1 MWKLFS
7 LGCDD
12 LSAPLCPCFISLSR
26 PLSYFSLSLPSR
38 PVLILSPSGLRFS
51 PYLSLPISLCFPSFI
66 LSSASLSFCLTLPSS
81 SLSLPPRL
89 RVCPWEQLSVCKL
102 LAWLQQYLKL
112 CHKSCCQ
119 TNTPALGQP
128 GSVVFLSFSF
138 FFLALLGAL

>member
-26 PLSYFSLSLPSR
+26 PLSYFSLPSFSSCLDSFPLWSSIFSIPVTSHLP
-38 PVLILSPSGLRFS
+38 L
-51 PYLSLPISLCFPSFI
+51 LSLLYFVFG
-66 LSSASLSFCLTLPSS
+66 LSVFLSHPPFQL

>member
-12 LSAPLCPCFISLSR
+12 LSA
-26 PLSYFSLSLPSR
+26 SLSLFYLSQPTTILLLS
-38 PVLILSPSGLRFS
+38 PFLLVLSWFLPPSGLRFS

-66 LSSASLSFCLTLPSS
+66 LSSVSLSFCLTLPSS